1 MENKT
6 DVKEILWKSRT
17 TYEKLLLIIGTVCG
31 LGVIVFGVLS
41 LFGAF
46 ENALTYAE
54 ILLGVLMLVQG
65 LQNAKRSK
73 VTAVVSFVAA
83 AFIFAVAVFI
93 LLA

>member
-6 DVKEILWKSRT
+6 DAKETLWKNRT
-17 TYEKLLLIIGTVCG
+17 TYEKVLLIIGTVCG
-31 LGVIVFGVLS
+31 LGVIAFGTLS
-41 LFGAF
+41 LFGVF

-65 LQNAKRSK
+65 LQNVKRSK
-73 VTAVVSFVAA
+73 VTAVVSFAAA
-83 AFIFAVAVFI
+83 AFIFAVALFI